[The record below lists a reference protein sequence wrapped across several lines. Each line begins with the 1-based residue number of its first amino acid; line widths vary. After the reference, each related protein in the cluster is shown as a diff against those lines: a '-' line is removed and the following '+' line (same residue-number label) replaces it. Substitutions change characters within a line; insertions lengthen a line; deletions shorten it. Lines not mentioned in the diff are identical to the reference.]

1 MPKKQ
6 SKVIELKERRTVVVI
21 DKNSKEELAVVKF
34 TTKKSSNS
42 TELEGY
48 KKGNKKTTY
57 FGHFVETSDN
67 EGKPITVDGVK
78 FKEKGSNYDLS
89 STQVK
94 QVQNKVYSH
103 VKQAKGNKE
112 KIQKLKK

>member
-1 MPKKQ
+1 M
-6 SKVIELKERRTVVVI
+6 VVI
-21 DKNSKEELAVVKF
+21 DKNSKEELAVVKL

-57 FGHFVETSDN
+57 FGHFVETYDN

-78 FKEKGSNYDLS
+78 FKENRSNYDLT

-103 VKQAKGNKE
+103 VKQAEINNK
-112 KIQKLKK
+112 KIKRLKK